1 MTNSHCQGCQAELV
15 PASRF
20 CHQCGHP
27 VGAHP
32 TTLPAALPVG
42 TPARV
47 AVLLCCEPHGLPSS
61 GQQTALQQW
70 RDVVQTVVMQVGGVR
85 MQDTQANLPGL
96 MCCLEGVKPEVLRL
110 ALRLALSV
118 RDAVSRT
125 WRVSR
130 QDRASG
136 VVALNVG
143 VSLHVVPDSQAGWTP
158 SASVGAQLLHL
169 CQPGHVVVSAEVHSG
184 LTADLPWRDLGRI
197 EVEAPGVPGDLKQPA
212 LLQMHGL
219 GPAAEGHRRSWTQR
233 PPPALIGRT
242 SELAVLCKALGRSMD
257 VPGQAWGLVAE
268 AGMGKSLL
276 LAHFLRS
283 AELSQERFHVLS
295 CSPDMTTRERFPLTV
310 WLEDMLGFDPE
321 DEGLERLQKVQARLP
336 WFASRDDAWIVAQ
349 FLGVALPAEVT
360 PPKVTPLVAQARLD
374 GLLRRW
380 LVGEGP
386 RQAIVVVEDLHW
398 CDPQTLAF
406 LSTLNAE
413 SVLLLMSTREV
424 AKMGVEAAMPGLN
437 WLALQPQDA
446 WEMRQLIARVTK
458 GKALPADLEMLLLDQ
473 AAGNPLFLE
482 EFTRGALASGML
494 VEQAQQW
501 AWAAGAQGHW
511 HPADYRQALV
521 ERLDRLGTARSV
533 AMHAAVIGR
542 RFDVNALS
550 ALLPKVATTE
560 INQGIGELLGAG
572 MIQAVDRTKGEYE
585 FKHALV
591 QLAAYESVMQRER
604 ETMHSRLA
612 AHIESELP
620 DVAERQPALVARHLS
635 QAGDFGRAARRW
647 LAAGQLSVSRSA
659 NAEAISYLGEGLSL
673 LKLLPEGERDALE
686 LALLTTMGPAL
697 IANTGFG
704 SALVGQ
710 NFARTR
716 ELCDVLADRPE
727 VFPSLWGSWVFS
739 LVRGRLRESRDY
751 ALRMRELVATMGPT
765 PLAIEGQWT
774 LGDSLYWMG
783 ELAPA
788 EQALQEA
795 CQSYDAR
802 LHHGHATLFGQ
813 DPGVAAWCYVSLVRL
828 HRGKPRES
836 GEALER
842 ALAIAQQ
849 QDHPFSM
856 SWALAFRHMV
866 AMYQRDA
873 KAALAASEA
882 SLRYCQEQGAPFW
895 LASGQIVQGWGMA
908 ITGRVVQGLEQ
919 MRAGMAL
926 YDAIGSNVVQPL
938 WYALLTEVLLVAG
951 EVDAAAEAVAAG
963 MAMATANEE
972 CLSEAELWIAL
983 GDVGC
988 ARATVQGTVDA
999 RHAYQRALALTQT
1012 MGAVLLENRALQ
1024 RLNGLPV
1031 VAE

>member
-1 MTNSHCQGCQAELV
+1 MTNSHCRGCHAELI

-27 VGAHP
+27 V
-32 TTLPAALPVG
+32 ALSG
-42 TPARV
+42 TSADRFG
-47 AVLLCCEPHGLPSS
+47 VLLCCEPHGLPLSDPHA
-61 GQQTALQQW
+61 ALLQW
-70 RDVVQTVVMQVGGVR
+70 RDVVQTVVLQVGGVR
-85 MQDTQANLPGL
+85 MQDTDAIRPSLACTLVGA
-96 MCCLEGVKPEVLRL
+96 KPEVLGL
-110 ALRLALSV
+110 ALRVAQGV

-130 QDRASG
+130 QDRAAG

-143 VSLHVVPDSQAGWTP
+143 VSLHGVLDPQTDPTLDT
-158 SASVGAQLLHL
+158 SVGAQLLQL
-169 CQPGHVVVSAEVHSG
+169 CLPGHVVVSAPLHSG
-184 LTADLPWRDLGRI
+184 LVQDLPWRDLGRI
-197 EVEAPGVPGDLKQPA
+197 EIEVQGLPGA
-212 LLQMHGL
+212 LEPPSMVQVYGL

-233 PPPALIGRT
+233 PPPHMIGRT
-242 SELAVLCKALGRSMD
+242 HELAVLCRALGRSAD
-257 VPGQAWGLVAE
+257 WPGQAWGVVAE

-283 AELSQERFHVLS
+283 AELGQERFHVLS
-295 CSPDMTTRERFPLTV
+295 CSPDMTARERFPLVV
-310 WLEDMLGFDPE
+310 WLEDMLGFAPE

-336 WFASRDDAWIVAQ
+336 WFASREDAWIVAQ
-349 FLGVALPAEVT
+349 FLGVALPADVA
-360 PPKVTPLVAQARLD
+360 PPNITPLVAQARLE

-406 LSTLNAE
+406 LTTLTAE
-413 SVLLLMSTREV
+413 PVLLLISTREV
-424 AKMGVEAAMPGLN
+424 AQANVDAALSGLN
-437 WLALQPQDA
+437 WLPLQPQDA
-446 WEMRQLIARVTK
+446 GEMRQFIVRLTK
-458 GKALPADLEMLLLDQ
+458 GKALPADLELLLLEQ

-482 EFTRGALASGML
+482 EFTRGALASGVL

-501 AWAAGAQGHW
+501 VWAAGTRGRW

-550 ALLPKVATTE
+550 ALLPQAAQTE
-560 INQGIGELLGAG
+560 LSQGIGELLGAG
-572 MIQAVDRTKGEYE
+572 MIQAVDRSKGAYE

-591 QLAAYESVMQRER
+591 QVAAYESAMQHER
-604 ETMHSRLA
+604 ETMHARLA

-635 QAGDFGRAARRW
+635 QAGDFGRAARKW
-647 LAAGQLSVSRSA
+647 LTAGQLSVSRSA
-659 NAEAISYLGEGLSL
+659 NAEAIAYLGEGLSL

-716 ELCDVLADRPE
+716 ELCDVLATRPE

-751 ALRMRELVATMGPT
+751 ALRMRELVAVMGAT
-765 PLAIEGQWT
+765 PLAIEAQWT

-802 LHHGHATLFGQ
+802 LHHGHAALFGQ
-813 DPGVAAWCYVSLVRL
+813 DSGVAACCYISLVRL

-842 ALAIAQQ
+842 GLAIARQ

-856 SWALAFRHMV
+856 SWALAFRHMA

-873 KAALAASEA
+873 QAALVASDA

-895 LASGQIVQGWGMA
+895 LASGQIVQGWGTA
-908 ITGRVVQGLEQ
+908 VTGGVAQGLAQ
-919 MRAGMAL
+919 MRAGMAM
-926 YDAIGSNVVQPL
+926 YEDIGSNVVQPL
-938 WYALLTEVLLVAG
+938 WYALLTEVLLIAG
-951 EVDAAAEAVAAG
+951 EVDAAADAVATG
-963 MAMATANEE
+963 MARATANGERI
-972 CLSEAELWIAL
+972 SEAELWIAC
-983 GDVGC
+983 GDVGL
-988 ARATVQGTVDA
+988 ARASAQGAADA
-999 RHAYQRALALTQT
+999 RQAYQRAVALSQT
-1012 MGAVLLENRALQ
+1012 MGAVMLENRALQ
-1024 RLNGLPV
+1024 RLSGLPA